1 MSADTHTEVPRATPE
16 LQVSDESRT
25 VVKNALDSAYN
36 CGIFDE
42 RGGDPA
48 SNRVA
53 LADEAALLSH
63 ISGLE
68 KERDEAQRLRGLTY
82 QRAELA
88 EARLRELDNQNAALR
103 SELSAQ
109 PLGPYGFDL
118 FWKVASDEPEFLT
131 EGDDGGGAFA
141 EKADAEFCANLRPY
155 RRGEMS
161 NSVKCEN
168 CLTAPATHISHD
180 GVDLCAKCH
189 FAIPTDTLRP
199 LTEKDM
205 DTLSE
210 MLGVKAV
217 AERKA
222 VASIDAILDAMED
235 AVNLHLDSPVT
246 GDFMSLRRNWREHL
260 NEALSRGD
268 AARAELHR
276 VRNVAVDLLAK
287 RAEDMREYEKEIDRL
302 RTVLLG
308 FSQAWDCDDVAT
320 GAECRAC
327 LASGAIEINHSHS
340 WKPRKRNWEG
350 L

>member
-1 MSADTHTEVPRATPE
+1 MTNEERAE
-16 LQVSDESRT
+16 HLEFLGR
-25 VVKNALDSAYN
+25 VVASV
-36 CGIFDE
+36 
-42 RGGDPA
+42 RGGLMQTIAPISFLAADHEIDNFELAIVTREEFRLWGQADPPFTREDVEMV
-48 SNRVA
+48 RV
-53 LADEAALLSH
+53 LGNNWDLTSPEAA
-63 ISGLE
+63 
-68 KERDEAQRLRGLTY
+68 R
-82 QRAELA
+82 
-88 EARLRELDNQNAALR
+88 
-103 SELSAQ
+103 
-109 PLGPYGFDL
+109 
-118 FWKVASDEPEFLT
+118 
-131 EGDDGGGAFA
+131 
-141 EKADAEFCANLRPY
+141 
-155 RRGEMS
+155 